1 MDRNDLFE
9 EKRFLMKTIHNIP
22 IMFFK
27 SYEKL
32 AFIFFVFCLKLQA
45 HKVLKLSEMIFF
57 TGKNLVVR
65 VFCQKGQK

>member
-1 MDRNDLFE
+1 MDWNDLFE

-32 AFIFFVFCLKLQA
+32 AFIFFVFCFKLQA

-57 TGKNLVVR
+57 FFSGKNLVVR
-65 VFCQKGQK
+65 VFG